1 MEREKNK
8 DKKKKNKKKKKKN
21 WKNRSTIGGIAWLRT
36 IDTLCASEEAFS
48 RLVRF
53 ANHFI
58 PIPL

>member
-1 MEREKNK
+1 MEKEKNK
-8 DKKKKNKKKKKKN
+8 NTKINKKEKGEKKLEKS
-21 WKNRSTIGGIAWLRT
+21 STIGGIAWLRT